1 MSATTQ
7 TALPVGDAAA
17 LGFDPQRLARI
28 GPAMQ
33 AFVDDGR
40 VPNLVT
46 LVARRGRIVH
56 QHACGVLD
64 LDEDA
69 PAGLDTLFRMW
80 SNTKPIGGVATL
92 VLYERGALTPDDP
105 VAKYLPEYADMRVFN
120 PREPMVPVAAK
131 RPITIRDCLTNTTGL
146 ADPATMPHFY
156 RQQYRDALAT
166 LGWIRS
172 GDEDEGA
179 ADNRERVRAQAK
191 LPLAAQP
198 GERFGYH
205 VGYPLLSA
213 VLEAASG
220 QRLDAFFQDSIFAPL
235 GMKDTA
241 FYLQEG
247 QLPRFGAS
255 YVPREVDGKMRLVAM
270 DKAATSEKTV
280 GPQRLFSA
288 GGDGGGVLTTAGDYA
303 RFGQMLLNGGVL
315 DGARV
320 LGRKTVDM
328 MIGNHT
334 GDMVIPMTGPG
345 FHWGLGVAAYHGRG
359 RPPLIRSAGTYG
371 WGGAAG
377 TTYFADP
384 AEELLGVCLT
394 QVMAHGTMPNNTY
407 QEDFQRLVYQALA

>member
-7 TALPVGDAAA
+7 TALPIGDAAA

-46 LVARRGRIVH
+46 LVARRGRMVH

-64 LDEDA
+64 LDDDA

-120 PREPMVPVAAK
+120 PREPMAPVAAK

-172 GDEDEGA
+172 GDEDAGA

-220 QRLDAFFQDSIFAPL
+220 QRLDAFFHDSIFAPL
-235 GMKDTA
+235 GMEDTA

-288 GGDGGGVLTTAGDYA
+288 GGDGGGVLTTVGDYA

-315 DGARV
+315 DGARI
-320 LGRKTVDM
+320 LGRKTVDL

-345 FHWGLGVAAYHGRG
+345 FHWGLGVATYHGRG

-384 AEELLGVCLT
+384 SEELLGVCLT

>member
-120 PREPMVPVAAK
+120 PREPMAPVAAK

-172 GDEDEGA
+172 GDEDAGA

-288 GGDGGGVLTTAGDYA
+288 GGDGGGVLTTVGDYA

-315 DGARV
+315 DGSRI
-320 LGRKTVDM
+320 LGRKTVDL

-345 FHWGLGVAAYHGRG
+345 FHWGLGVATYHGRG

>member
-7 TALPVGDAAA
+7 TALPAGDAAA

-120 PREPMVPVAAK
+120 PREPMAPVAAK

-288 GGDGGGVLTTAGDYA
+288 GGDGGGVLTTVGDYA

-315 DGARV
+315 DGARI
-320 LGRKTVDM
+320 LGRKTVDL

-345 FHWGLGVAAYHGRG
+345 FHWGLGVATYHGRG

-377 TTYFADP
+377 TIYFADP

>member
-120 PREPMVPVAAK
+120 PREPMAPVAAK

-241 FYLQEG
+241 FYLQQG

-288 GGDGGGVLTTAGDYA
+288 GGDGGGVLTTVGDYA

-315 DGARV
+315 DGARI
-320 LGRKTVDM
+320 LGRKTVDL

-345 FHWGLGVAAYHGRG
+345 FHWGLGVATYHGRG

>member
-56 QHACGVLD
+56 HHACGVLD
-64 LDEDA
+64 LDDDA

-120 PREPMVPVAAK
+120 PREPMAPVAAK

-315 DGARV
+315 DGARI

-345 FHWGLGVAAYHGRG
+345 FHWGLGVATYHGRG

>member
-7 TALPVGDAAA
+7 TALPIGDAAA

-46 LVARRGRIVH
+46 LVARRGRMVH

-120 PREPMVPVAAK
+120 PREPMAPVAAK

-288 GGDGGGVLTTAGDYA
+288 GGDGGGVLTTVGDYA

-315 DGARV
+315 DGARI
-320 LGRKTVDM
+320 LGRKTVDL

-345 FHWGLGVAAYHGRG
+345 FHWGLGVATYHGRG

-384 AEELLGVCLT
+384 SEELLGVCLT